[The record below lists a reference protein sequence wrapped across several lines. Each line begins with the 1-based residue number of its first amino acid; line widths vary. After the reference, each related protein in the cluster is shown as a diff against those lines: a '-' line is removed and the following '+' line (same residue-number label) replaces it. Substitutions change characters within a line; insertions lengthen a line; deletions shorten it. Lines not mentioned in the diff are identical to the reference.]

1 MMTNTITLSDQQ
13 VADYHEDGYL
23 IIRNVLSIDEIAEFR
38 QYVQQQVET
47 NAYPP
52 SLKYPTPGKYTISG
66 NQMAEPGLASVA
78 EHPVVVDAVEC
89 LLGQPAH
96 LTAYVVYVRTPGDRG
111 SGAHCDYKRWRP
123 VGSSMNW
130 LFAIIPIT
138 DFDLEF
144 GPFLVSPGSHKL
156 ASVIDPH
163 SQVWDLNPPDANQ
176 LAAFIDPELKAG
188 DLLLADQHTWHKAPA
203 GTASRDRC
211 GVFNKYCA
219 ANAPP
224 AVGYYPYHP
233 VALDALSDVGKRLLP
248 VCFDQPI
255 TTTRLL
261 VDRLSSQESRFLLLH
276 NGEGNRWQL
285 PGGQGWEEMGLV
297 AWDIGSRVGSL
308 QSLIETQLSVS
319 TPWVSYIED
328 DEQEDGV
335 CRIYGYTDH
344 DHAFDGL
351 KNNNGSRYGWFTREQ
366 LHQMLGESDPIC
378 RSIRTWQKED
388 IVRGKGKACH
398 QSKRQFD

>member
-1 MMTNTITLSDQQ
+1 M
-13 VADYHEDGYL
+13 
-23 IIRNVLSIDEIAEFR
+23 
-38 QYVQQQVET
+38 
-47 NAYPP
+47 
-52 SLKYPTPGKYTISG
+52 
-66 NQMAEPGLASVA
+66 
-78 EHPVVVDAVEC
+78 
-89 LLGQPAH
+89 
-96 LTAYVVYVRTPGDRG
+96 
-111 SGAHCDYKRWRP
+111 
-123 VGSSMNW
+123 
-130 LFAIIPIT
+130 
-138 DFDLEF
+138 
-144 GPFLVSPGSHKL
+144 
-156 ASVIDPH
+156 
-163 SQVWDLNPPDANQ
+163 
-176 LAAFIDPELKAG
+176 
-188 DLLLADQHTWHKAPA
+188 
-203 GTASRDRC
+203 
-211 GVFNKYCA
+211 
-219 ANAPP
+219 
-224 AVGYYPYHP
+224 
-233 VALDALSDVGKRLLP
+233 ALDALSDVGKRLLP

-261 VDRLSSQESRFLLLH
+261 VDRPSSQESRFLLLH

-308 QSLIETQLSVS
+308 QSLIETQLGVS